1 MPRQLRRGFVQVYT
15 GSGKGKTTAA
25 LGLALRALGQ
35 GLRVYMIQFLKKGFK
50 YGEISALK
58 HFPNFK
64 FVQFGRGAYLKK
76 PTAKDVELAG
86 KALEHTGEVMRSGKY
101 DIVILDEVN
110 MAMSLKLIR
119 VDEVVSLIESK
130 PAKVELILTG
140 RGAPP
145 EIIEKA
151 DLVTKMVEVKHP
163 ISHGVLAR
171 RGVEY

>member
-1 MPRQLRRGFVQVYT
+1 MPRQLRKGFVQVYT
-15 GSGKGKTTAA
+15 GGGKGKTTAA

-58 HFPNFK
+58 RFPNFK
-64 FVQFGRGAYLKK
+64 IAQFGRGAYLKK
-76 PTAKDVELAG
+76 TTGRDVELAG
-86 KALEHTGEVMRSGKY
+86 KALEHAKEVVRSRKY
-101 DIVILDEVN
+101 NIVILDEVN

-151 DLVTKMVEVKHP
+151 DLVTEMVEVKHP
-163 ISHGVLAR
+163 ISQGVLAR

>member
-1 MPRQLRRGFVQVYT
+1 MPRLRKGLVQVYT
-15 GSGKGKTTAA
+15 GGGKGKTTAA
-25 LGLALRALGQ
+25 LGLALRALGH

-58 HFPNFK
+58 QFPNFK
-64 FVQFGRGAYLKK
+64 FVQFGRGVYLKK
-76 PTAKDVELAG
+76 STARDVKLAG
-86 KALEHTGEVMRSGKY
+86 KALEHSRAIMRGKKY
-101 DIVILDEVN
+101 DVVILDEVN
-110 MAMSLKLIR
+110 MAMSLKLIK

-151 DLVTKMVEVKHP
+151 DLVTEMVEVKHP
-163 ISHGVLAR
+163 LLEGVLGR
-171 RGVEY
+171 FGIEY